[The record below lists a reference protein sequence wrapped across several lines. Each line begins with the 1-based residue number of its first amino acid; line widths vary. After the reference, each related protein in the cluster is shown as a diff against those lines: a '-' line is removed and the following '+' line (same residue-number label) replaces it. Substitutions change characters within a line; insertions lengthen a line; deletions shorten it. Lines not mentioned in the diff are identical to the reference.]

1 MTDAGPRLAFKRAF
15 AWGILLV
22 SDSQTKAIPELD
34 HQSVVTASEEAL
46 AIVVHHAADV
56 PFDDLPPDEIVPQ
69 AEVAVRIYVDRPEP
83 SAPSFEAAVSVPSGT
98 LTVGDADHEE
108 SLDIG
113 AGRWHVHVV
122 CTPWDDADEVVL
134 WLLPVS

>member
-1 MTDAGPRLAFKRAF
+1 VTDAEPRLAFKRAF

-34 HQSVVTASEEAL
+34 HQAVVTASKEAL

-56 PFDDLPPDEIVPQ
+56 PYGDVPSDQIVPES
-69 AEVAVRIYVDRPEP
+69 EVAVRIYVQE
-83 SAPSFEAAVSVPSGT
+83 SAPRTPSFEAVMSVPSGT

-108 SLDIG
+108 SLDIDP
-113 AGRWHVHVV
+113 GRWHVRVV
-122 CTPWDDADEVVL
+122 CTPWDHADEVDL
-134 WLLPVS
+134 WLLPVG